1 LLVKNL
7 PFSPVCFF
15 AIDVLKSNVP
25 KTSIKIK
32 VEMNQAK
39 ISYAK
44 MKTPLGP
51 HLWIARSER
60 GICRI
65 EFHHSETEF
74 RAMLARIWPKAALAK
89 DEAALQKP
97 LHELEEYFA
106 VQRRKFT
113 FPLAPEGTAF
123 QQKVWQAVYA
133 IPFGEVTTYQN
144 IARKIG
150 KSNAVR
156 AVGHANGS
164 NPLPIVIPCHRVIG
178 SNGDLCG
185 YGGGLGL
192 KMKLLKLEG
201 VELKQ
206 R

>member
-1 LLVKNL
+1 
-7 PFSPVCFF
+7 
-15 AIDVLKSNVP
+15 
-25 KTSIKIK
+25 
-32 VEMNQAK
+32 MNRAK

-44 MKTPLGP
+44 MKTPLGA

-65 EFHHSETEF
+65 EFKHSESEF
-74 RAMLARIWPKAALAK
+74 RIELARIWPKATLVK

-97 LHELEEYFA
+97 LVELEEYFA
-106 VQRRKFT
+106 GQRRKFT
-113 FPLAPEGTAF
+113 FSLAPEGTAF

-144 IARKIG
+144 IAKKIG
-150 KSNAVR
+150 KAKAVR

-178 SNGDLCG
+178 GNGDLCG
-185 YGGGLGL
+185 YGGGIEL
-192 KMKLLKLEG
+192 KRKLLKLEG
-201 VELKQ
+201 AELKQ

>member
-1 LLVKNL
+1 LV
-7 PFSPVCFF
+7 FE
-15 AIDVLKSNVP
+15 IDILKSNVP
-25 KTSIKIK
+25 KTSIKSK

-44 MKTPLGP
+44 MKTPLGA
-51 HLWIARSER
+51 HLWTARSER

-65 EFHHSETEF
+65 EFNHSESEF
-74 RAMLARIWPKAALAK
+74 RTMLARIWPEAALVK
-89 DEAALQKP
+89 DKATLQKP
-97 LHELEEYFA
+97 LAELEEYFA
-106 VQRRKFT
+106 GQRRKFT

-123 QQKVWQAVYA
+123 QQKVWQAVSA
-133 IPFGEVTTYQN
+133 IPFGQVTTYKN
-144 IARKIG
+144 IAKKIG
-150 KSNAVR
+150 KSPAVR

-192 KMKLLKLEG
+192 KKKLLQLEG
-201 VELKQ
+201 ATILITN
-206 R
+206 